1 MPNLEAVKSGK
12 VKPSEELVSS
22 IVREVLARLPGSAG
36 ILPARATTKIN
47 SDGKSMQDSCA
58 PREPRR
64 HGIFPTVDE
73 AAKAAAQAQPR
84 LAELSLDQRNEIL
97 EVIRRICEDRAQELA
112 EMEYEE
118 TAIGRL
124 DHKVEKLKIIR
135 RVLGVE
141 ALRTEARSDSTGLSI
156 LEYAPF
162 GVIGMVL
169 PATHSVP
176 TMASNAINVLAGG
189 NTAVFSPH
197 PAAAKVAA
205 YALDLFN
212 QQIEKKTGLA
222 NLLTT
227 VEEPSIQSAEELF
240 HHPDV
245 ALLCVT
251 GGPAVVKAAMKAG
264 KRVIAAGPGNP
275 PVVVDETADIEKAAA
290 DVIAGAAFD
299 NNLLCIGEKEV
310 FVVSKVADQ
319 FIAAMKRHGGYLLNR
334 DQIDKLTKAAF
345 TFREG
350 AGKGCG
356 RAHLKR
362 DLIGK
367 DPSVLAK
374 AIGLQLPANVDLLFG
389 ETEEDHPF
397 VQEEQMMPFLPVVRV
412 PDVNAGIQAALRAE
426 HGYGHTAMIHS
437 SNVANVTRMARVM
450 NTTLFVHNA
459 PCSASLG
466 LGGPGFLSYSIATPT
481 GEGVTTPLTFT
492 RQRQIAVV
500 GALRIT

>member
-1 MPNLEAVKSGK
+1 MRNLEASAGRIQASEQLVADIVK
-12 VKPSEELVSS
+12 
-22 IVREVLARLPGSAG
+22 EVLSRLKAQTGAPEQPASAPAVTHARSAVG
-36 ILPARATTKIN
+36 
-47 SDGKSMQDSCA
+47 
-58 PREPRR
+58 
-64 HGIFPTVDE
+64 HGVFPSVDE
-73 AAKAAAQAQPR
+73 AVNAASQAQTR
-84 LAELSLDQRNEIL
+84 LVDMSLDQRGEIIEIIQRL
-97 EVIRRICEDRAQELA
+97 CEDRAQELA
-112 EMEYEE
+112 EREYEE

-135 RVLGVE
+135 RVKGVE
-141 ALRTEARSDSTGLSI
+141 ALRTHAFSDTSGLAI

-176 TMASNAINVLAGG
+176 TMASNAINVIAGG

-205 YALDLFN
+205 YALALFN
-212 QQIEKKTGLA
+212 QEIEKKTGLA
-222 NLLTT
+222 NVITT
-227 VEEPSIQSAEELF
+227 VAEPSIKSAEEVF
-240 HHPDV
+240 HHPGV

-275 PVVVDETADIEKAAA
+275 PAVVDETADIDKAAA
-290 DVIAGAAFD
+290 DIIFGAAFD

-310 FVVSKVADQ
+310 FVVSQVADQ
-319 FIAAMKRHGGYLLNR
+319 FISAMKRHGGYQLTNE
-334 DQIDKLTKAAF
+334 QIEKLTRAAF
-345 TFREG
+345 TFKEG
-350 AGKGCG
+350 TGKGCG
-356 RAHLKR
+356 QAHLKR

-367 DPSVLAK
+367 DPEVLAA
-374 AIGLQLPANVDLLFG
+374 AIGIRLPPKVDLLFG
-389 ETEEDHPF
+389 ETNVDHPF
-397 VQEEQMMPFLPVVRV
+397 VVEEQMMPFLPIVRV
-412 PDVNAGIQAALRAE
+412 PDIDAAIAAALKAE
-426 HGYGHTAMIHS
+426 HGYRHTAMIHS
-437 SNVANVTRMARVM
+437 SQIGNVTKMARAM

-481 GEGVTTPLTFT
+481 GEGVTSPLTFT

-500 GALRIT
+500 GGLRII